1 MRKVKKNKEKKVL
14 SFFRKL
20 VENNTGVSSKN
31 FFLVCVTIIGCF
43 TILVFDVAV
52 LIEVIRTNTIS
63 TDLVGMAA
71 CFTAISSGFIGA
83 GFAKV
88 KGDKNEYE
96 AHRNNEYTSDSDEED
111 VAC

>member
-1 MRKVKKNKEKKVL
+1 MKILNNK

-31 FFLVCVTIIGCF
+31 FFLVCVTIIGCI
-43 TILVFDVAV
+43 TILTFNVA
-52 LIEVIRTNTIS
+52 LIIEVVYTHTIT
-63 TDLVGMAA
+63 TDLVGVAA
-71 CFTAISSGFIGA
+71 CFTAISSGLIGA

-96 AHRNNEYTSDSDEED
+96 NHDKNNEENT
-111 VAC
+111 CC

>member
-1 MRKVKKNKEKKVL
+1 MKKLKNK

-20 VENNTGVSSKN
+20 IENNTGVSSKN
-31 FFLVCVTIIGCF
+31 FFLVCVTLIGCL
-43 TILVFDVAV
+43 TILTFNVA
-52 LIEVIRTNTIS
+52 LIIEVIYTHTIT

-71 CFTAISSGFIGA
+71 CFTAIASGFIGA

-96 AHRNNEYTSDSDEED
+96 KHTKQEEQNNEENT
-111 VAC
+111 AC